1 MNTKTLLYILK
12 RIAMA
17 VLTVWVVITVTFFV
31 TRAVPGG
38 PFMGEKAITEAAQAA
53 LEAKYGLDKPVMEQ
67 YFTYLSDVLTR
78 LDFGPSLK
86 MRGLMVI
93 DVIADGLKTSVKL
106 GVIAAFTA
114 LGIGVVLGSVAAL
127 RRNTILDKCIMV
139 ITTAFVS
146 MPSFIMGTLL
156 LLCFAV
162 ILPIFPANGSTTEG
176 LVLPIVTLSL
186 YPMAYI
192 TRLTRSS
199 MLDVL
204 GQDYIR
210 TARAKG
216 VAPVKIIFGHAL
228 KNSLIPVITYFGP
241 SLKMRG
247 RMVIDVIADGLKTS
261 VKLGVIAAFTALG
274 IGVVLGSVAALRR
287 NTILDKCIMVITTA
301 FVSMPSFIMG
311 TLLLLCFAVI
321 FPIFPANGSTTEG
334 LVLPIITLSLY
345 PMAYITR
352 LTRSSML
359 DVLGQDY
366 IRTARAKGVAPVK
379 IIFGHALKN
388 SLIPVITYFGPM
400 LAYIVTGS
408 LVVEQIFAVPG
419 IGRAFVS
426 SITNRDYPMIMG
438 TTIVLACLIV
448 IMNLVSDILY
458 KVVDPRITLE

>member
-1 MNTKTLLYILK
+1 MLMNTKTLLYILK

-67 YFTYLSDVLTR
+67 YFTYLSDVLTK
-78 LDFGPSLK
+78 LD
-86 MRGLMVI
+86 
-93 DVIADGLKTSVKL
+93 
-106 GVIAAFTA
+106 
-114 LGIGVVLGSVAAL
+114 
-127 RRNTILDKCIMV
+127 
-139 ITTAFVS
+139 
-146 MPSFIMGTLL
+146 
-156 LLCFAV
+156 
-162 ILPIFPANGSTTEG
+162 
-176 LVLPIVTLSL
+176 
-186 YPMAYI
+186 
-192 TRLTRSS
+192 
-199 MLDVL
+199 
-204 GQDYIR
+204 
-210 TARAKG
+210 
-216 VAPVKIIFGHAL
+216 
-228 KNSLIPVITYFGP
+228 FGP

-311 TLLLLCFAVI
+311 SLMLLFFSVKLGLV
-321 FPIFPANGSTTEG
+321 PANGETAKG
-334 LVLPIITLSLY
+334 LILPVITLGLS
-345 PMAYITR
+345 PMANIIR

-366 IRTARAKGVAPVK
+366 IRTARAKGVAPLR

-388 SLIPVITYFGPM
+388 ALIPVITYIGPM

-419 IGRAFVS
+419 IGRAFVQ
-426 SITNRDYPMIMG
+426 SIINRDYPLIMG
-438 TTIVLACLIV
+438 TTIVLASLIV
-448 IMNLVSDILY
+448 IMNLISDILY
-458 KVVDPRITLE
+458 KIVDPRIDFS